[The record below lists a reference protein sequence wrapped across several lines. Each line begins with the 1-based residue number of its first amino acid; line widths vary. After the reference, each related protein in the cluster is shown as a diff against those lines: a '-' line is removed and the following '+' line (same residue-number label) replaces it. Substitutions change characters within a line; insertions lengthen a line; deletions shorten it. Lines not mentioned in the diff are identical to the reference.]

1 MHIKKKTK
9 GFNEKVNLKLPDN
22 SKNEFKVMLRIMEKM
37 FREIRSKKQVLI
49 KNLDNIL
56 DNMDNVT
63 IDAVIHEIIGVWT
76 N

>member
-1 MHIKKKTK
+1 MLIKKKTK